1 MAARG
6 IKKQLSVKASAA
18 KAATPESTIAIAPVV
33 PHRGVDADDLVQLRR
48 IEKGLK
54 LLTVPMP
61 YLAGLAAKLKFS
73 LDDRVPTMGVFA
85 SGRMIANPKFA
96 AKLKDNEMIFV
107 LAHELMHLAL
117 RTHDRARGSHHLEFN
132 YAHDYIINDILRA
145 ELGFNVVPA
154 GGLDMP
160 GAKEKGAEEIVLE
173 MRRNAESMKSKTQVF
188 DGQETTVKRMFGKPN
203 GNGQEKGEPQGGA
216 PEDAGDVLDEKR
228 EREMFPDDAANQKAD
243 SEAMKEAAAKALA
256 LAKAIG
262 AMKGARGLGSGGDQS
277 EMVTALRGLYRTA
290 WQIALQKWM
299 ESVAPGERT
308 FSRPSRRQVERADV
322 VLPGR
327 RRQGWILNVV
337 LDTSGSMNEEIPR
350 ALGAIADFCD
360 AVAVDQVRLL
370 QCDTG
375 VTGDDTVEPSD
386 LARFQV
392 TGYGGSDL
400 SPAMLK
406 LADDTAVRAV
416 AIITDG
422 DIVFPS
428 EPMPYDVLWVLPP
441 GGMPG
446 FQPHYG
452 RVLRMEQG

>member
-1 MAARG
+1 M
-6 IKKQLSVKASAA
+6 SAA
-18 KAATPESTIAIAPVV
+18 PRIRQPVV
-33 PHRGVDADDLVQLRR
+33 PNAGLDAHDLRQLRR
-48 IEKGLK
+48 IERGLK

-61 YLAGLAAKLKFS
+61 YLAGLAAALKFS
-73 LDDRVPTMGVFA
+73 LDDRIPTMGVFA

-96 AKLKDNEMIFV
+96 AKLKDNELIFV
-107 LAHELMHLAL
+107 LAHELLHLAL

-132 YAHDYIINDILRA
+132 YAHDYIINDILRH
-145 ELGFNVVPA
+145 ELGFTTVPA

-160 GAKEKGAEEIVLE
+160 GAREKGAEEIVLE
-173 MRRNAESMKSKTQVF
+173 MRRNAEQMKSKTQVF
-188 DGQETTVKRMFGKPN
+188 DGQETTVRRMFGK
-203 GNGQEKGEPQGGA
+203 GGGQGEPEGQQPDAGD
-216 PEDAGDVLDEKR
+216 EDAGDVLDEKR
-228 EREMFPDDAANQKAD
+228 EREMFPEDAANAQAEVEK
-243 SEAMKEAAAKALA
+243 MREAAAKALA

-262 AMKGARGLGSGGDQS
+262 AVKGMRGFGGGGQTA
-277 EMVTALRGLYRTA
+277 MVTALRGLYRTH
-290 WQIALQKWM
+290 WQIVLQRWM

-327 RRQGWILNVV
+327 RRQGWILNVM

-375 VTGDDTVEPSD
+375 VTADDTIEPSD
-386 LARFQV
+386 LARYRV

-400 SPAMLK
+400 SPAMLR
-406 LADDTAVRAV
+406 LSEDPGVRAV

-422 DIVFPS
+422 DIAFPAQA
-428 EPMPYDVLWVLPP
+428 MPYDVLWVLPP
-441 GGMPG
+441 GATLG
-446 FQPHYG
+446 FQPPYG
-452 RVLRMEQG
+452 RVVRMEQG